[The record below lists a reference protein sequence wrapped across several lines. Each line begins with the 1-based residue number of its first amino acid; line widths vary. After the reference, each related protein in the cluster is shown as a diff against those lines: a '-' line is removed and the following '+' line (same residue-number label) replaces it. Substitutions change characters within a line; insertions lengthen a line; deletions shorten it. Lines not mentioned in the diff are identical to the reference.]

1 MSQDNIVFDKL
12 KIKFTLK
19 EKILTLRAKLF
30 PMPRLTPAK

>member
-1 MSQDNIVFDKL
+1 MSQDYTVFDKL

-19 EKILTLRAKLF
+19 EKILTMRAKLF